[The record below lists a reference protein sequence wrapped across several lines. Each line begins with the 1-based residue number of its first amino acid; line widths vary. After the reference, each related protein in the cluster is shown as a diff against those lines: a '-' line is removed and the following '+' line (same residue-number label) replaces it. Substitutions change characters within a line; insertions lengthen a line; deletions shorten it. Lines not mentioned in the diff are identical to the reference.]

1 MNHVR
6 FDVRCDDETMKLN
19 VKHIPCNRIL
29 HRLLLCLV
37 TGRMGWMINFI
48 KDKDTERIFTVDHL
62 SPWLIKAYE
71 KAKKHRKRFLFSVA
85 GN

>member
-1 MNHVR
+1 M
-6 FDVRCDDETMKLN
+6 
-19 VKHIPCNRIL
+19 
-29 HRLLLCLV
+29 V